1 MPKEQILAI
10 VRAWQSDPALLEQS
24 MAKLQQARID
34 ELLGL
39 LAKQGVSAAKEDVLL
54 AVDMIWILRQL
65 TGNVTPSEPSGVD
78 MRAELQRG
86 LVGVVRQIDRGYA
99 RVMTMYTVAFY
110 LGVGMV
116 LGSIYAGLVAG
127 SETSAL
133 VLGGL
138 GMADIL
144 ASMIFQPAQALQ
156 DSRGNLAQLQ
166 AAFFSW
172 FNDVYNWNNYLQF
185 IDRAATGNGQPP
197 AFDKLREVSE
207 AQMRNVEHI
216 MKLVERYCEK
226 HAPVSRK
233 PSGDSSEVQQKVHT
247 TE

>member
-10 VRAWQSDPALLEQS
+10 VRTWQSDPALLEQS
-24 MAKLQQARID
+24 MVKLQQSQMD

-39 LAKQGVSAAKEDVLL
+39 LGKQGVSASKAEVML
-54 AVDMIWILRQL
+54 AVDVLWILRQL
-65 TGNVTPSEPSGVD
+65 TGNVTSSDPNSVD

-86 LVGVVRQIDRGYA
+86 LVGVVRQIDLGYA

-116 LGSIYAGLVAG
+116 LASIYAGLVGG

-197 AFDKLREVSE
+197 AFDKLREVSD

-226 HAPVSRK
+226 RPPFSRK
-233 PSGDSSEVQQKVHT
+233 RSGDSSEVQKVHAT
-247 TE
+247 K